1 MSCFNNTK
9 RTDIKKKKR
18 KIYHTVKTSVDWRN
32 NYHPCRGEK
41 RIEENATCYRCR
53 FATIPGL
60 ILPRDKTRY

>member
-9 RTDIKKKKR
+9 RTDIKKKKNLPHSKKR
-18 KIYHTVKTSVDWRN
+18 HWRN
-32 NYHPCRGEK
+32 NYYHPCRGGK

-60 ILPRDKTRY
+60 ILPRDKARY